1 MKKHILFLLL
11 SLLTL
16 SFAASAQEVQE
27 RYTSTRLENQISQLK
42 RQTVDLAEETSDNI
56 SRAGSNTRA
65 DLDAA
70 FLAQQLDASAG
81 LFQQM
86 YRDGRRASEL
96 RDAGAILSDLARRA
110 PSYGSNSYI
119 WRDVQNT
126 IADINR
132 ELGNS
137 NSGGGNNNNNN
148 PVLGRAFWRGMV
160 DSRVRLEIRGNS
172 MIVTTMAGNTYGE
185 GTFSFA
191 NTLPRQNVSVGVNKT
206 KGRGSVQIVQ
216 QPNRNN
222 DYTAIID
229 IIDNDGG
236 AREYQLEIFW
246 R

>member
-1 MKKHILFLLL
+1 MKKNLIFTLLF
-11 SLLTL
+11 LLTL
-16 SFAASAQEVQE
+16 SFAISAQEE
-27 RYTSTRLENQISQLK
+27 RYTSTRLENQINQLK
-42 RQTVDLAEETSDNI
+42 RQTVDLADQTSENI
-56 SRAGSNTRA
+56 SRASSNTRS

-137 NSGGGNNNNNN
+137 NSGGGGSNNENNN
-148 PVLGRAFWRGMV
+148 PVLGRAFWRGTV
-160 DSRVRLEIRGNS
+160 DARVRLEIRGNS
-172 MIVTTMAGNTYGE
+172 MTVTTMSGNTYGN
-185 GTFSFA
+185 GTYSFA
-191 NTLPRQNVSVGVNKT
+191 NSLPRRNVSVGVNKT
-206 KGRGSVQIVQ
+206 KGRGSVQIIQ
-216 QPNRNN
+216 QPSRDN
-222 DYTAIID
+222 DYTAVID
-229 IIDNDGG
+229 VVDNDGG
-236 AREYQLEIFW
+236 AKEYQLEIFW

>member
-1 MKKHILFLLL
+1 MKKQILFTLLFLL
-11 SLLTL
+11 TM
-16 SFAASAQEVQE
+16 SFAVSAQEE
-27 RYTSTRLENQISQLK
+27 RYTSTRLENQINQLK
-42 RQTVDLAEETSDNI
+42 RQTVDLADQTSENI

-110 PSYGSNSYI
+110 PNSYL
-119 WRDVQNT
+119 WRDVQTT

-137 NSGGGNNNNNN
+137 NSGGGGGGNNDNTS
-148 PVLGRAFWRGMV
+148 PILGRAFWRGMV
-160 DSRVRLEIRGNS
+160 DSRVRLELRGNS
-172 MIVTTMAGNTYGE
+172 MTVTTMSGNSYGE
-185 GTFSFA
+185 GTSSFA
-191 NTLPRQNVSVGVNKT
+191 NTLPRRNVVVGVTKT
-206 KGRGSVQIVQ
+206 KGRGTVQIVQ
-216 QPNRNN
+216 QPSRDN
-222 DYTAIID
+222 DFTAVID
-229 IIDNDGG
+229 VIDNDGG
-236 AREYQLEIFW
+236 AKDYQLEIFW